1 MIHDKSVDYDDES
14 KNSYIVELIHENEI
28 LDETQYIGCRDILS
42 ILDTFDI
49 QLQYLRE
56 QEKGKL
62 IYQTIK
68 SK

>member
-1 MIHDKSVDYDDES
+1 M
-14 KNSYIVELIHENEI
+14 IHENEI

-68 SK
+68 SI